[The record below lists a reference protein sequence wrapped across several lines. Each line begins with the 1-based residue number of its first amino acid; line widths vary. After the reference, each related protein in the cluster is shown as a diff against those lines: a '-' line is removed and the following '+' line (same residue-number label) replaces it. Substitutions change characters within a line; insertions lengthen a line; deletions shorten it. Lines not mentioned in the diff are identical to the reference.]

1 MDGHKVVRVALV
13 IGTRPE
19 AIKMAPVIEALH
31 RNLSQFDPFLIVSGQ
46 HRQMLDQVLSFFQIQ
61 PDHDLQLMQPNQ
73 SLGGLTARALE
84 GVDQLLK
91 KQNFDLV
98 MVQGDTTTAFA
109 ASLAAFFN
117 RVPVAHVEA
126 GLRSR
131 DVNNPFPEE
140 INRRFTGQITDL
152 HFAPTPLAKQN
163 LLDEMVPAEKIAVTG
178 NTVVDALR
186 AVASRPYSI
195 RGSALKG
202 LPLDRGRV
210 LLVTSHRRESWGADL
225 EHICLSLRDIADRF
239 PDVQI
244 VYPVHLN
251 PNVRGTVQRLLQGA
265 SRIHLTEPLDW
276 LTLVNLM
283 RRSYLI
289 LTDSGGIQEEAPSFR
304 KPVLVLRHV
313 TERPEASMSGMA
325 RIVGTS
331 REQIVSAAS
340 ELLEDEREYQAMAS
354 GENPYGDGCAAER
367 IVRALQRWAAGERLL
382 LPPEEEFVPDWTSS
396 SEESFPLEGAT
407 AGSLWEVSRV

>member
-1 MDGHKVVRVALV
+1 
-13 IGTRPE
+13 
-19 AIKMAPVIEALH
+19 
-31 RNLSQFDPFLIVSGQ
+31 
-46 HRQMLDQVLSFFQIQ
+46 MLDQVLSFFQLI
-61 PDHDLQLMQPNQ
+61 PDYDLQLMQPNQ

-84 GVDQLLK
+84 AMDQLLK

-152 HFAPTPLAKQN
+152 HFAPTPLARQN
-163 LLDEMVPAEKIAVTG
+163 LLDEMVPQEKIAVTG
-178 NTVVDALR
+178 NTVVDALQV
-186 AVASRPYSI
+186 VASRPFSD
-195 RGSALKG
+195 RGSPLEG
-202 LPLDRGRV
+202 LPLHRGRV
-210 LLVTSHRRESWGADL
+210 LLVTSHRRESWGL
-225 EHICLSLRDIADRF
+225 ELENICLSLKDLVLRF

-251 PNVRGTVQRLLQGA
+251 PNVRVTVQRLLHGTE
-265 SRIHLTEPLDW
+265 RIHLTEPLDW

-289 LTDSGGIQEEAPSFR
+289 LTDSGGIQEEAPSFQ
-304 KPVLVLRHV
+304 KPVLVLRQV
-313 TERPEASMSGMA
+313 TERPEAWMSGRA
-325 RIVGTS
+325 RIVGTG
-331 REQIVSAAS
+331 REQIVETAS
-340 ELLEDEREYQAMAS
+340 ELLEDEREYRAMSS
-354 GENPYGDGCAAER
+354 GRNPYGDGCAASR
-367 IVRALQRWAAGERLL
+367 IVRALQRWAAGQSRL
-382 LPPEEEFVPDWTSS
+382 LPPEEEFVSDWSS
-396 SEESFPLEGAT
+396 GSEESFPLREVAVGAT
-407 AGSLWEVSRV
+407 WEASHA

>member
-1 MDGHKVVRVALV
+1 MDGHKVLRVALV
-13 IGTRPE
+13 VGTRPE
-19 AIKMAPVIEALH
+19 AIKMAPVIGALR
-31 RNLSQFDPFLIVSGQ
+31 RNLSHFDPFLVVSGQ
-46 HRQMLDQVLSFFQIQ
+46 HRQMLDQVLSFFQLR
-61 PDHDLQLMQPNQ
+61 PDYDLQLMQPNQ
-73 SLGGLTARALE
+73 SLGSLTARALE
-84 GVDQLLK
+84 GMDQLLK

-152 HFAPTPLAKQN
+152 HFAPTPLARQN
-163 LLDEMVPAEKIAVTG
+163 LLDEMVPEEKIAVTG

-195 RGSALKG
+195 RGSALEH

-265 SRIHLTEPLDW
+265 GRIHLTEPLDW
-276 LTLVNLM
+276 PALVNLM

-289 LTDSGGIQEEAPSFR
+289 LTDSGGIQEEAPTFR
-304 KPVLVLRHV
+304 KPVLVLRQV

-331 REQIVSAAS
+331 REQIVRAAS
-340 ELLEDEREYQAMAS
+340 ALLEDEREYQAMAS
-354 GENPYGDGCAAER
+354 GENPYGDGCAAGR
-367 IVRALQRWAAGERLL
+367 IVRGLQRWAAGERRLL
-382 LPPEEEFVPDWTSS
+382 RPEEEFLPAGSYSDSLLL
-396 SEESFPLEGAT
+396 LEGVAAEAT
-407 AGSLWEVSRV
+407 IEASRV